1 MRISTIIVLFV
12 VFTNA
17 GAFMMQTTGAT
28 DVLGINTETGADA
41 EVQEAKNAA
50 DSVDTGNANG
60 GTLFAMYNSLLNTV
74 EAIFT
79 AISPA
84 AQILTNIGVPTWFT
98 AYLFSGMTIVT
109 AVDVI
114 SWLRGSNL

>member
-17 GAFMMQTTGAT
+17 GALMLQTTGAA
-28 DVLGINTETGADA
+28 DVMGINAETGADD
-41 EVQEAKNAA
+41 EVQEAQNAA
-50 DSVDTGNANG
+50 KAVDTGNAAG

-84 AQILTNIGVPTWFT
+84 AQIMSNIGVPTWFT
-98 AYLFSGMTIVT
+98 SYLFSGMTIVT
-109 AVDVI
+109 AVDII
-114 SWLRGSNL
+114 SWLRGSDL